1 MFQVCPRI
9 VPEILKVINK
19 WGVIGGAGDKK
30 KKVASPYM
38 ETVEWLLE
46 M

>member
-9 VPEILKVINK
+9 VPEILKLISDRR
-19 WGVIGGAGDKK
+19 GGRQK